1 MKRILLI
8 VAGVVGVLVGLG
20 LIMPA
25 VAWWRSSGLDSL
37 KVMLPL
43 LIGVALV
50 LGALFALFKGC
61 LQPKA

>member
-1 MKRILLI
+1 MKRILLLI
-8 VAGVVGVLVGLG
+8 AGVVGVLVGLG

-25 VAWWRSSGLDSL
+25 VALWRDQGPGSRDI
-37 KVMLPL
+37 MPPL

-50 LGALFALFKGC
+50 LGALFAIIKGC

>member
-8 VAGVVGVLVGLG
+8 VAGIVGVLVGLG

-25 VAWWRSSGLDSL
+25 VALWRDQGPGARDL
-37 KVMLPL
+37 MPPL

-50 LGALFALFKGC
+50 LGALFAIVRGC
-61 LQPKA
+61 FQPKA